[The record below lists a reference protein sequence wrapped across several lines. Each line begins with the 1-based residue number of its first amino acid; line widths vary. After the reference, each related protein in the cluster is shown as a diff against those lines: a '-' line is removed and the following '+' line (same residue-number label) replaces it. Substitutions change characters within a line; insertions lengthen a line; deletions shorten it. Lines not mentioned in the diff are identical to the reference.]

1 MVQWLGLGA
10 FTARVRV
17 QSLVRELR
25 SSKPLGAAK
34 QTNKQKSQLRNLKT
48 SSLHNLGKSLA
59 NEASLIV
66 LV

>member
-1 MVQWLGLGA
+1 MQWLGLGA
-10 FTARVRV
+10 LTARVRV
-17 QSLVRELR
+17 QSVVRELR

-34 QTNKQKSQLRNLKT
+34 KTKKRKNQLRNLKT

-59 NEASLIV
+59 NEASLIF